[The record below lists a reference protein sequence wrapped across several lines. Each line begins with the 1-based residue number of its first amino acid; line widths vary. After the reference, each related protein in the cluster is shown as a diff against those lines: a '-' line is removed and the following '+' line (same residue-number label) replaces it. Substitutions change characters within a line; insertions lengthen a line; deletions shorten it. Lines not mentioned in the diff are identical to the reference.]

1 MHIKSWLMVELDLVI
16 SLRLRVIENSPGML
30 WTLSWSKSQLL
41 DIWLICTD
49 SQELFLAGL
58 LTCSET
64 VCYLSLSHKSRI
76 SHAWLKPGDQLPAK
90 WRAGP
95 QDKWSTPWTL
105 LRTQLSLSIFHSA
118 WTSRSSIICSQA
130 SATIIMLP
138 SLLNSRQFVR
148 SMEFTTGQ
156 SHLSP
161 DQLASCTTLSLTLR
175 VWHQSASRAHQLKKL
190 SE

>member
-41 DIWLICTD
+41 DIWLIFTD

-64 VCYLSLSHKSRI
+64 VCYLLLSHKSRI

-130 SATIIMLP
+130 SVTIIIMP
-138 SLLNSRQFVR
+138 LLLSSKQFAR
-148 SMEFTTGQ
+148 STESFTGQ
-156 SHLSP
+156 NHLSVQHFT
-161 DQLASCTTLSLTLR
+161 DFTRLSPT
-175 VWHQSASRAHQLKKL
+175 
-190 SE
+190 